1 MKKNTIAGIIC
12 LILVSGF
19 LVNHYS
25 DRLFAQSPVQELP
38 PSLYDRLGGTYPIAG
53 VVDDFIERLL
63 IDPVVTANKN
73 VTAAMGRITKAGL
86 KFHITE
92 MVCEACGG
100 PQKYTGRSM
109 KDSHAHLGISE
120 AEWQAMEKDF
130 LNSLKKFSVPEKEQN
145 ELVAI
150 VRSTKADIV
159 AAKKETT
166 TKAKVAEPEEN
177 APEDSPP
184 VIVKPPEIPGLPPDE
199 PAAPAGGK

>member
-1 MKKNTIAGIIC
+1 MLKISYRISTQVSQKGIKMKKNTIVGIIC

-19 LVNHYS
+19 LVSHYS
-25 DRLFAQSPVQELP
+25 DRLFAQAPTQAP
-38 PSLYDRLGGTYPIAG
+38 PLSLYDRLGGSYPIAA

-63 IDPVVTANKN
+63 IDPAITANKN
-73 VTAAMGRITKAGL
+73 VTSAMGRITKAGL

-92 MVCEACGG
+92 MVCEACDG

-120 AEWQAMEKDF
+120 AEWLAMEKDF
-130 LNSLKKFSVPEKEQN
+130 LNALKKFSVPEKEQN

-159 AAKKETT
+159 VAVKKETT
-166 TKAKVAEPEEN
+166 TKERVEESQEKVPEP
-177 APEDSPP
+177 A
-184 VIVKPPEIPGLPPDE
+184 VIV
-199 PAAPAGGK
+199 

>member
-19 LVNHYS
+19 LVHHYS
-25 DRLFAQSPVQELP
+25 DRLLAQAPTQAPP
-38 PSLYDRLGGTYPIAG
+38 PSLYDRLGGSYAIAA

-63 IDPVVTANKN
+63 IDPVITANKN
-73 VTAAMGRITKAGL
+73 VTSAMGRITKPGL

-92 MVCEACGG
+92 MVCEACDG

-120 AEWQAMEKDF
+120 AEWLAMEKDF
-130 LNSLKKFSVPEKEQN
+130 LNALKKFSVPEKEQN

-159 AAKKETT
+159 VAVKKETT
-166 TKAKVAEPEEN
+166 TKAKVEESQEK
-177 APEDSPP
+177 APEPA
-184 VIVKPPEIPGLPPDE
+184 VIVAPPEIPGLPPDE
-199 PAAPAGGK
+199 PAAAPGK

>member
-1 MKKNTIAGIIC
+1 MKKNTITGIIC

-19 LVNHYS
+19 LVHHYS
-25 DRLFAQSPVQELP
+25 DRLFAQAPTQAPP
-38 PSLYDRLGGTYPIAG
+38 PSLYDRLGGTYSIAA

-63 IDPVVTANKN
+63 IDPVITANKN
-73 VTAAMGRITKAGL
+73 VTSAMARITKAGL

-120 AEWQAMEKDF
+120 TEWQSMEKDF
-130 LNSLKKFSVPEKEQN
+130 LNALKKFTVPEKEQN

-159 AAKKETT
+159 VAVKKETT
-166 TKAKVAEPEEN
+166 TKAQVPEPEEN
-177 APEDSPP
+177 APKSPP
-184 VIVKPPEIPGLPPDE
+184 VIVKPPEIPGLPLDE
-199 PAAPAGGK
+199 PAAAPAKK

>member
-1 MKKNTIAGIIC
+1 MKKNIVLGIIS
-12 LILVSGF
+12 LIIISGF
-19 LVNHYS
+19 LVHHYS
-25 DRLFAQSPVQELP
+25 DRLFAQSPVQVPP
-38 PSLYDRLGGTYPIAG
+38 PSLYDRLGGSYSIAG

-73 VTAAMGRITKAGL
+73 VTSAMGRITKAGL

-166 TKAKVAEPEEN
+166 AKAKVAEPDEK
-177 APEDSPP
+177 APESPP
-184 VIVKPPEIPGLPPDE
+184 VIVKPPEIPGLPADE
-199 PAAPAGGK
+199 PAAPEAK